1 MQQSY
6 RTVDIERR
14 GYGRRYTWLPV
25 DTLNREGFSIDF
37 DGTYM
42 RPEQIDIRIGDIVR
56 WRDGERQIQAL
67 VAEVRREP
75 NALYVRVDQVTPLAP
90 DAFYP

>member
-25 DTLNREGFSIDF
+25 DSLSREGFSIDF
-37 DGTYM
+37 TDSYL
-42 RPEQIDIRIGDIVR
+42 RPEQIDIRPGDIVR
-56 WRDGERQIQAL
+56 WREGDRQLQAQI
-67 VAEVRREP
+67 AEVQREP
-75 NALYVRVDQVTPLAP
+75 RALHARLDGVTPLAP